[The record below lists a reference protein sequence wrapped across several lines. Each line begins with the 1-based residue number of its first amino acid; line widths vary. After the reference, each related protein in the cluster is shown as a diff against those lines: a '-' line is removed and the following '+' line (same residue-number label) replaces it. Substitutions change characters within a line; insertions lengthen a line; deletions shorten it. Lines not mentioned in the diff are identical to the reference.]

1 MRPTLIL
8 TLLAAGIVLMPRFAP
23 CQVAS
28 TSVTVSWTATGDDR
42 NAGIATRYDLRYS
55 LSPITASSFGS
66 ASKWTGVPAP
76 QSPGILQS
84 ATVTGLLPS
93 TTYYFAIKAAD
104 EVPNWSAISNII
116 SRTTLAPPASP
127 VPSIHQPPDDRHG
140 PAYRSTSPPLNPRRS
155 L

>member
-84 ATVTGLLPS
+84 VTVTGLLPS

-116 SRTTLAPPASP
+116 SRTTLAPRDTIRPAS
-127 VPSIHQPPDDRHG
+127 VTTLGR
-140 PAYRSTSPPLNPRRS
+140 AWCAR
-155 L
+155 